1 MKYLPLSSLIS
12 SDTYSGAFMLGSIAA
27 ALSAS
32 TAIYY
37 SLAQKEKINECDKL
51 LKKSIYCSINNKSIG
66 IAALNIFIKTLIV
79 MMAFSYIL
87 FIIFGY
93 GGGSI
98 NNYYKPKII
107 TIKKGI
113 LHIFSLF
120 IIYFFF
126 HYFAGYYITKK
137 IQPVKHVLKGSLY
150 DLGIS
155 RNLNLE
161 NDKEN
166 NKKNDKKKNYMFIQ
180 TLLIIVF
187 VVLIFVSIRIETF
200 FL

>member
-1 MKYLPLSSLIS
+1 M
-12 SDTYSGAFMLGSIAA
+12 
-27 ALSAS
+27 
-32 TAIYY
+32 
-37 SLAQKEKINECDKL
+37 
-51 LKKSIYCSINNKSIG
+51 
-66 IAALNIFIKTLIV
+66 
-79 MMAFSYIL
+79 
-87 FIIFGY
+87 
-93 GGGSI
+93 
-98 NNYYKPKII
+98 
-107 TIKKGI
+107 
-113 LHIFSLF
+113 
-120 IIYFFF
+120 
-126 HYFAGYYITKK
+126 
-137 IQPVKHVLKGSLY
+137 KHVLKGSLY